1 MKIILLFLVGIVS
14 TQTNVSTKHI
24 PIYIDQ
30 NTTEIDF
37 SDYVSFE
44 NNSYYYTTLIFYE
57 NFINDCELTADES
70 NYEWVEW
77 ELVFNTSLSSGTP
90 NQSFEIDYEWD
101 EGSHE
106 YYFEDDNL
114 VLSQNNTVLIS
125 DYSEFFNLGCSQ
137 FSGTFYFQ
145 ITGVFEDDLIPSETG
160 DLNDDGIINVVDIV
174 ALVNIILGNGV

>member
-1 MKIILLFLVGIVS
+1 MKIILMLLLSIVL

-30 NTTEIDF
+30 NTSQIDF
-37 SDYVSFE
+37 SEHVIFE
-44 NNSYYYTTLIFYE
+44 DNGYYYVTLIFYE
-57 NFINDCELTADES
+57 NFINDCELTANEANS
-70 NYEWVEW
+70 EWVEW
-77 ELVFNTSLSSGTP
+77 ELQFNTSLYPETP
-90 NQSFEIDYEWD
+90 NQSIEIDYEWE

-114 VLSQNNTVLIS
+114 VLSQYNTILIS
-125 DYSEFFNLGCSQ
+125 DYTEFFDLGCSQ

-145 ITGVFEDDLIPSETG
+145 ITGIFEDTLIPSETG

-174 ALVNIILGNGV
+174 ALVNIILGDGS